1 MSRCEGM
8 SAIASLASKVVQ
20 IIPIHRPSEPPSPS
34 KGRERKVSHWGRYP
48 EHIAQ
53 GEKEERGTERDA
65 ERGHERSVRVR
76 GRDEERESRVE
87 TTGASAEV

>member
-1 MSRCEGM
+1 MSHC
-8 SAIASLASKVVQ
+8 
-20 IIPIHRPSEPPSPS
+20 
-34 KGRERKVSHWGRYP
+34 GRYP